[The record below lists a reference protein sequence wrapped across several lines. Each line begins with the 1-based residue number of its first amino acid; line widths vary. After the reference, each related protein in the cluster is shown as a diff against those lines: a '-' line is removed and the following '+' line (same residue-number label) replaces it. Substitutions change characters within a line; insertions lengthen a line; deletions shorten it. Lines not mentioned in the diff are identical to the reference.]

1 MKRQL
6 SIRTALECEKTI
18 LEALQLRASLNNP
31 GDREAL
37 LDNPDAIELPVQQII
52 NDLVFVAEGED
63 GILGFAALLP
73 REDGGSELDG
83 LFVEPAR
90 WRQGI
95 GRALVEYCAS
105 HARQSGASALHV
117 IGNPHAEMFYRSC
130 GFELKGVAETRFGIG
145 LRMEMALQ
153 S

>member
-1 MKRQL
+1 MKTLL

-18 LEALQLRASLNNP
+18 LEALQLRASLNKP
-31 GDREAL
+31 GDRDAL
-37 LDNPDAIELPVQQII
+37 LENPDAIELPVQQII
-52 NDLVFVAEGED
+52 DGLVFVAEGED
-63 GILGFAALLP
+63 GLLGFAALLP

-95 GRALVEYCAS
+95 GRALVEHCAS
-105 HARQSGASALHV
+105 RARQSGASALHV

-130 GFELKGVAETRFGIG
+130 GFEMTGVAETRFGVG

-153 S
+153 A